1 MSYEQVTIE
10 VANHLKVE
18 DYKKIRLTQQNHYDN
33 LPRTSPIKYN
43 GPDRLKTMLLESNR
57 YIDTLYYEILNIQLP
72 TLEKMK
78 CLPIFFHDQKSE
90 LQSVHMLQLSQESTI
105 ADLIEQ
111 LKQELGDDYAYSDIR
126 VMRIRHSRID
136 KVTCRINSHLM
147 DRSAV
152 RCWTTRH
159 RSSRC
164 MWITGPFEQ
173 KLYQRINST

>member
-78 CLPIFFHDQKSE
+78 CLPIFFHNLQSE
-90 LQSVHMLQLSQESTI
+90 LQSVHVLQLSQESTVG
-105 ADLIEQ
+105 DLIEQ
-111 LKQELGDDYAYSDIR
+111 LKQELGDGYACSDIR

-136 KVTCRINSHLM
+136 KVTSHISLHRM
-147 DRSAV
+147 DRFSI
-152 RCWTTRH
+152 RCWTKRHHWSLWTRL
-159 RSSRC
+159 
-164 MWITGPFEQ
+164 TGPFEQ